1 MVTRL
6 PICLSKHISDHGILL
21 RKIPQWLPITL
32 VKAKILWTSTKR
44 IEERRKVKT
53 ETRFLP
59 VRSPP
64 YFPVLAPR
72 VPVASNCRHS
82 WTLRA
87 LLSLLQRLFAWQEVF
102 SLLSFSY
109 NTTFYEDFPHFHRVI
124 LYAHASI
131 VALLHCVKITC
142 SCHPTTFM
150 LQCLLN
156 KQEFRVMGQ
165 STKEM
170 RQGNSLMYHMKQKS
184 SLWFLSCSAFLCSW
198 PHPAL
203 ILISSSEN
211 YTSCFFSCRY
221 ICAQISN

>member
-1 MVTRL
+1 MREEKWKQKQGFSHSDLLLIFQYL
-6 PICLSKHISDHGILL
+6 PHAYQLL
-21 RKIPQWLPITL
+21 PTAAIPGL
-32 VKAKILWTSTKR
+32 
-44 IEERRKVKT
+44 
-53 ETRFLP
+53 
-59 VRSPP
+59 
-64 YFPVLAPR
+64 Y
-72 VPVASNCRHS
+72 
-82 WTLRA
+82 RA
-87 LLSLLQRLFAWQEVF
+87 LWSLLQRLFAWQEVF

-131 VALLHCVKITC
+131 VALLHCIKITC
-142 SCHPTTFM
+142 SCHSTTFM

-156 KQEFRVMGQ
+156 KQEFQVMGQ

-211 YTSCFFSCRY
+211 YSSCFLSCCY
-221 ICAQISN
+221 ICAQISY